1 MGERVHL
8 FLLLARSIP
17 FTRHDKKDCQL
28 LSPLSS
34 VAPFNQLQTPAA
46 APLPSLSL
54 ACQQFAP
61 DISLSTGSPASSPPC
76 LPIPATEMAMTGG
89 MALAGDPFRENKE
102 SSSAYWTKQDGG
114 SPDFFDEYVMLDDE
128 DPLGPGGHASG
139 RYYDED
145 LDFVPAER
153 IMTPPAS
160 IDTSQLAL
168 AADSTAAD
176 PLQPPNAAL
185 FFQHQ
190 RYGSHTPGPQP
201 LTQQTLERQSG
212 HHHPGSSSSSAQRR
226 LNSSASDTELQ
237 RLEDLSMQSPH
248 RRGTAPPP
256 SHSYSHSRP
265 VSPRTGP
272 APTTTAQQSP
282 KKLNR
287 MEMLYASIR
296 KATTMRVRKM
306 SSAPIGSDI
315 DDDNMMR
322 GRSMR
327 QQQQQGS
334 HSQMPM
340 TPPPTGRMVPA
351 TPSQHDPLGIS
362 FVSGQFDDPF
372 EGTFAGQ
379 QNGHV
384 VGYPPQPGG
393 YGNGMML
400 AGTGDQAPPNW
411 PLADGYASSSGN
423 SVDDMVWAGNS
434 QPQHMAPQT
443 PAGQAWY
450 AATPGNPMKSVTR
463 QSSSEFGAQSA
474 MNATLNLAMQL
485 QQGGGQLYHTDN
497 SHHHYGHQHH
507 QSDSGITMHMPQP
520 RQPVAP
526 ILHPGH
532 QQQQQHTGHGHGH
545 SHSLSLDPQTHAHLA
560 PPSHPRP
567 PRAGSHYASQQLDNL
582 PNPSTPQRRP
592 KPRAPSSGAR
602 HTSLSLTSPRKQ
614 PPALNPPQHQPRG
627 RSTSSS
633 PGKTAATRS
642 ARRVTSASDLGH
654 PSTPSSKVL
663 DRDLP
668 ITAAGGVLNSSVR
681 KRRSRSKSMSR
692 HAARTPSHG
701 SLSSANG
708 GGNESSSSPTK
719 RGSGQIGFV
728 NYTPDDCKVLMTG
741 VAPSGSS
748 KTKARREREAAERQR
763 RMSEAVMKAV
773 AAAGGDVGLLREEG
787 IVLDGEDGM
796 VY

>member
-1 MGERVHL
+1 
-8 FLLLARSIP
+8 
-17 FTRHDKKDCQL
+17 
-28 LSPLSS
+28 
-34 VAPFNQLQTPAA
+34 
-46 APLPSLSL
+46 
-54 ACQQFAP
+54 
-61 DISLSTGSPASSPPC
+61 
-76 LPIPATEMAMTGG
+76 
-89 MALAGDPFRENKE
+89 
-102 SSSAYWTKQDGG
+102 
-114 SPDFFDEYVMLDDE
+114 
-128 DPLGPGGHASG
+128 
-139 RYYDED
+139 
-145 LDFVPAER
+145 
-153 IMTPPAS
+153 
-160 IDTSQLAL
+160 
-168 AADSTAAD
+168 
-176 PLQPPNAAL
+176 
-185 FFQHQ
+185 
-190 RYGSHTPGPQP
+190 
-201 LTQQTLERQSG
+201 
-212 HHHPGSSSSSAQRR
+212 
-226 LNSSASDTELQ
+226 
-237 RLEDLSMQSPH
+237 MQSPH

-265 VSPRTGP
+265 VSPRTRP
-272 APTTTAQQSP
+272 AAAPTTTTTAQQSP

-306 SSAPIGSDI
+306 SSAPIGSDV
-315 DDDNMMR
+315 DDDNNNVMR

-327 QQQQQGS
+327 QQQQQQQGS

-372 EGTFAGQ
+372 EGTFGGQ

-384 VGYPPQPGG
+384 VGYPPQHGG

-411 PLADGYASSSGN
+411 PLTDGYASSSGN

-434 QPQHMAPQT
+434 QPQQHMAPQT

-450 AATPGNPMKSVTR
+450 AATPGNPMKTVTR

-497 SHHHYGHQHH
+497 HHYGHQHH
-507 QSDSGITMHMPQP
+507 QSEGGITMHMPQP

-526 ILHPGH
+526 ILHPG
-532 QQQQQHTGHGHGH
+532 QQQQHTGHGH
-545 SHSLSLDPQTHAHLA
+545 SLSLDQQTHPYLA
-560 PPSHPRP
+560 PPSHHPRP
-567 PRAGSHYASQQLDNL
+567 PRAGSHYASQQLDN
-582 PNPSTPQRRP
+582 PPSTPQRRP

-614 PPALNPPQHQPRG
+614 PPPALNLPHQPRG

-633 PGKTAATRS
+633 PGKTAVGGVASRS
-642 ARRVTSASDLGH
+642 ARRVTSASDLH
-654 PSTPSSKVL
+654 PPATPSKL

-701 SLSSANG
+701 SLSSAA
-708 GGNESSSSPTK
+708 GNESSSSPTK
-719 RGSGQIGFV
+719 SGSGSIGFV